1 MTDVSLVHTG
11 GGLIGDV
18 ITDSLRQPDVDGD
31 AKFLA
36 DVATFTDRSGQ
47 PPTRAQYA
55 SDLEAAF
62 RTGVALW
69 SAYADELR
77 EGMDVSRVRDR
88 LVLKLLDLLGFRP
101 TYQRARLAAGGAA
114 WDISHLGWV
123 GDGAASPHRRSRRP

>member
-1 MTDVSLVHTG
+1 MDDVSLVHTS

-18 ITDSLRQPDVDGD
+18 ITDSLRQPDVHGD

-55 SDLEAAF
+55 SDLDAAF

-77 EGMDVSRVRDR
+77 EGIWMYRVCATVSSSSCSTRRVPADVST
-88 LVLKLLDLLGFRP
+88 GP
-101 TYQRARLAAGGAA
+101 AR
-114 WDISHLGWV
+114 
-123 GDGAASPHRRSRRP
+123 RR